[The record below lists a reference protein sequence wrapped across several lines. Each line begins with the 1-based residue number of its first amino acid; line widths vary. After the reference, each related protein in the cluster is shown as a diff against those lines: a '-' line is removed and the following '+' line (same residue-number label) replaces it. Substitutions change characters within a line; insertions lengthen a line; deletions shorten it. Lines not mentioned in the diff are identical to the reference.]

1 LRAPSLD
8 ASREKPARR
17 RFPKAR
23 LGIRGFEAPSFLRR
37 DFCATN
43 TVYEMT
49 RLLARLAD
57 IAYRR
62 RGRMVLAW
70 VVALVVLIGL
80 GSSLAGEYNADY
92 DTPGSESEA
101 ASELTER
108 EFGGYTGQEI
118 FVVWKDPAGANSP
131 AARESVD
138 AFLAEAKEIDNVE
151 AQTPIRVSKDG
162 TIATTTL
169 PLTVP
174 GWEVSKEDGEKL
186 VEAAEENSGGG
197 LEIKLGGD
205 PIYRAQ
211 EGASPEG
218 IGFLGGAIVLLIA
231 FGSVVAAGLPLAIA
245 LVGLGISSGGL
256 ILLLANVVDVPD
268 WTTAVTGLIGIGVG
282 IDYSLLVL
290 TRFRSAMHAGKDRHD
305 AVVEAVTTAGRSV
318 IIAGCTVVIAVLGLF
333 LTGLPYMYGVAISA
347 SLAVLVMMFAAVTLL
362 PALLSYLGPRVDR
375 LRIPFLG
382 RTLKAEGDG
391 ESPAARWSH
400 AVQRRPWTA
409 AIVATAVLL
418 ALAAPALGMRLGF
431 PDAGN
436 DPPDTMT
443 RQSYDLIS
451 EGFGPGT
458 NGPLVIAAQLPGPE
472 ARADVERLAQQLRGE
487 DGVAFVPPPRF
498 NEPGNAAI
506 ITVIPTTSPQDE
518 ATEDLVKHLR
528 ETVVP
533 EALAGSGVRAEVGGV
548 TAALEDQSEY
558 IVDRMP
564 LFISGVVGLSFLLLL
579 IAFHSPLISLKAGIM
594 NLLSVSAAYGV
605 MTLVAQGG
613 TLGQLI
619 GIDHEVPIAPFMP
632 VMMFAILFGLSMD
645 YEVFLISRIR
655 EEYLKDGDTRRAVAD
670 GLAKTARVI
679 TAAAAIMVVVFLA
692 FLTTPEVFLKLFG
705 IGLASA
711 IFLDATVVRMVLVP
725 AVMQL
730 LGSRNW
736 WIPDWLERILPRLD
750 TERVAVGTAEGR
762 S

>member
-1 LRAPSLD
+1 
-8 ASREKPARR
+8 
-17 RFPKAR
+17 
-23 LGIRGFEAPSFLRR
+23 
-37 DFCATN
+37 
-43 TVYEMT
+43 MT
-49 RLLARLAD
+49 RHLARLAD
-57 IAYRR
+57 IAYRH
-62 RGRMVLAW
+62 RGRMVVAW
-70 VVALVVLIGL
+70 IVAAIVIIGL
-80 GSSLAGEYNADY
+80 GSSLAGEYEADY
-92 DTPGSESEA
+92 NTPGSESQA

-108 EFGGYTGQEI
+108 EFGGYSGQEV
-118 FVVWKDPAGANSP
+118 FVVWKDPDGANSP
-131 AARESVD
+131 AARKGID
-138 AFLAEAKEIDNVE
+138 AFFADVRQIEDIEPRTA
-151 AQTPIRVSKDG
+151 IRVSDDG

-174 GWEVSKEDGEKL
+174 GWEVTKEDGEKL
-186 VEAAEENSGGG
+186 VAAAEDNSGSG

-218 IGFLGGAIVLLIA
+218 LGFLGAAIVLLIA
-231 FGSVVAAGLPLAIA
+231 FGSLVAAGLPLAIA
-245 LVGLGISSGGL
+245 LIGLGISSGGL
-256 ILLLANVVDVPD
+256 IVLLANVIDVPD
-268 WTTAVTGLIGIGVG
+268 WTTAVSGLIGIGVG
-282 IDYSLLVL
+282 IDYALLVL
-290 TRFRSAMHAGKDRHD
+290 TRFRGAMKAGKDRHD

-318 IIAGCTVVIAVLGLF
+318 LIAGCTVVIAVLGLF

-347 SLAVLVMMFAAVTLL
+347 SLAVLVVMLAAVTLL
-362 PALLSYLGPRVDR
+362 PALLSYLGPNVDR
-375 LRIPFLG
+375 LRIPLLG
-382 RTLKAEGDG
+382 RSLKKAEGDG

-409 AIVATAVLL
+409 AIAATAVLL

-436 DPPDTMT
+436 DPPETMT

-451 EGFGPGT
+451 EGFGPGA
-458 NGPLVIAAQLPGPE
+458 NGPLVLVAELPDPS
-472 ARADVERLAQQLRGE
+472 AKDDVDALAVTLRKE
-487 DGVAFVPPPRF
+487 DGVAYVPAPEF
-498 NEPGNAAI
+498 NDNGSAAI
-506 ITVIPTTSPQDE
+506 VTVIPTTSPQAE
-518 ATEDLVKHLR
+518 ATEDLVLHLR
-528 ETVVP
+528 DRVVP
-533 EALAGSGVRAEVGGV
+533 EQMAGTGVDVEIGGV

-564 LFISGVVGLSFLLLL
+564 LFIAGVVGLSFLLLL
-579 IAFHSPLISLKAGIM
+579 VAFHSPLISLKAGVM

-613 TLGQLI
+613 AVGQLI
-619 GIDHEVPIAPFMP
+619 GIDHEVPVAPFMP

-655 EEYLKDGDTRRAVAD
+655 EEYLKDGNTRRAVAD

-692 FLTTPEVFLKLFG
+692 FVASPEVFLKLFG
-705 IGLASA
+705 IGLAAA

-736 WIPDWLERILPRLD
+736 WIPDWLERVLPRLD
-750 TERVAVGTAEGR
+750 VERAALGAEGR
-762 S
+762 P

>member
-1 LRAPSLD
+1 
-8 ASREKPARR
+8 
-17 RFPKAR
+17 
-23 LGIRGFEAPSFLRR
+23 
-37 DFCATN
+37 
-43 TVYEMT
+43 MT
-49 RLLARLAD
+49 RRLTRLAD

-70 VVALVVLIGL
+70 IAAAVVIIGV
-80 GSSLAGEYNADY
+80 GSSLAGEYEADY
-92 DTPGSESEA
+92 NTPGSESKA
-101 ASELTER
+101 ASDLTEER
-108 EFGGYTGQEI
+108 FGGYSGQEVY
-118 FVVWKDPAGANSP
+118 VVWKDPAGATSP
-131 AARESVD
+131 GARERVN
-138 AFLAEAKEIDNVE
+138 AFLAEAERVDHVAE
-151 AQTPIRVSKDG
+151 HTPIRVSEDG
-162 TIATTTL
+162 TIGATNL

-174 GWEVSKEDGEKL
+174 GWEVPKEDGEKL
-186 VEAAEENSGGG
+186 IVAAEDNSGDG

-205 PIYRAQ
+205 PIYQAQ
-211 EGASPEG
+211 EATSPEG
-218 IGFLGGAIVLLIA
+218 IGFLGAAIVLLIA

-256 ILLLANVVDVPD
+256 IVLLANVVDVPD
-268 WTTAVTGLIGIGVG
+268 WTTAVSGLIGIGVG
-282 IDYSLLVL
+282 IDYALLVL
-290 TRFRSAMHAGKDRHD
+290 TRFRAALKEGKDRHD

-318 IIAGCTVVIAVLGLF
+318 IIAGATVVIAVLGLA
-333 LTGLPYMYGVAISA
+333 LTGLPYMYGVAVSA
-347 SLAVLVMMFAAVTLL
+347 SLAVLVVMLASVTLL
-362 PALLSYLGPRVDR
+362 PALLSYLGPNVNR

-382 RTLKAEGDG
+382 RTLRAEGDG

-409 AIVATAVLL
+409 AILATVLLL

-443 RQSYDLIS
+443 RQAYDLNT

-458 NGPLVIAAQLPGPE
+458 NGPLVIAAELPEPD
-472 ARADVERLAQQLRGE
+472 ARAEIDSFAERLRSE
-487 DGVAFVPPPRF
+487 PGVAFVPDPQI
-498 NEPGNAAI
+498 NAEGDAAI
-506 ITVIPTTSPQDE
+506 VTVIPRGSPQDE
-518 ATEDLVKHLR
+518 ETEDLVNGLR
-528 ETVVP
+528 DDVVP
-533 EALAGSGVRAEVGGV
+533 RTLGAAGITANIGGV
-548 TAALEDQSEY
+548 TAALEDQSEF
-558 IVDRMP
+558 ITGRLP
-564 LFISGVVGLSFLLLL
+564 LFIAGVVGLSFLLLL
-579 IAFHSPLISLKAGIM
+579 VAFHSPLISLKAAVM

-605 MTLVAQGG
+605 MTLVAKGG
-613 TLGQLI
+613 TVGGLI
-619 GIDHEVPIAPFMP
+619 GIDHEVPIAPFLP

-692 FLTTPEVFLKLFG
+692 FLAAPDTFLKLFG
-705 IGLASA
+705 IGLATA

-736 WIPDWLERILPRLD
+736 WIPNWLERFLPRLD
-750 TERVAVGTAEGR
+750 VERVAVGAAQGR

>member
-1 LRAPSLD
+1 
-8 ASREKPARR
+8 
-17 RFPKAR
+17 
-23 LGIRGFEAPSFLRR
+23 
-37 DFCATN
+37 
-43 TVYEMT
+43 MT
-49 RLLARLAD
+49 RRLARLAD
-57 IAYRR
+57 IAYRH

-70 VVALVVLIGL
+70 IAALVVIIGL
-80 GSSLAGEYNADY
+80 GFSLAGEFEADY
-92 DTPGSESEA
+92 NTPGSESKA

-108 EFGGYTGQEI
+108 EFGGYSGQEV
-118 FVVWKDPAGANSP
+118 FVVWKDQAGAMSP
-131 AARESVD
+131 AARRKVA
-138 AFLAEAKEIDNVE
+138 AFLAEARQIDHIEKE
-151 AQTPIRVSKDG
+151 TPIRVSDDK
-162 TIATTTL
+162 TIAMTTL

-174 GWEVSKEDGEKL
+174 GWEVPKEDGEKL
-186 VEAAEENSGGG
+186 VAAAEDNSGSG

-205 PIYRAQ
+205 PIYRTQ
-211 EGASPEG
+211 EGASPEMFG
-218 IGFLGGAIVLLIA
+218 LLGAAIVLLIA
-231 FGSVVAAGLPLAIA
+231 FGSLVAAGLPLAIA
-245 LVGLGISSGGL
+245 LVGLGISAGGL
-256 ILLLANVVDVPD
+256 IVLLANLIDVPD
-268 WTTAVTGLIGIGVG
+268 WTPVVAGLIGIGVG
-282 IDYSLLVL
+282 IDYALLVL
-290 TRFRSAMHAGKDRHD
+290 TRFRSAMHDGKDRHD

-318 IIAGCTVVIAVLGLF
+318 IIAGCTVVIAVLGLA

-347 SLAVLVMMFAAVTLL
+347 SLAVLVVMLAAVSLL

-382 RTLKAEGDG
+382 QSLKKTEGNG

-409 AIVATAVLL
+409 AIVATALLL

-436 DPPDTMT
+436 DPPGTMT
-443 RQSYDLIS
+443 RQSYDLMS
-451 EGFGPGT
+451 EGFGPGS
-458 NGPLVIAAQLPGPE
+458 NGPLVIAMELPDPG
-472 ARADVERLAQQLRGE
+472 ARSDVDALARTIRADRGVDFVADPVING
-487 DGVAFVPPPRF
+487 DGD
-498 NEPGNAAI
+498 AAL
-506 ITVIPTTSPQDE
+506 ITVVPTTSPQDE
-518 ATEDLVKHLR
+518 ATQDLVKR
-528 ETVVP
+528 MRGTIIP
-533 EALAGSGVRAEVGGV
+533 EVLAGTGVIAEVGGLN
-548 TAALEDQSEY
+548 AAFEDQSDY
-558 IVDRMP
+558 MVDRMP
-564 LFISGVVGLSFLLLL
+564 LFIAGVVGLSFLLLL
-579 IAFHSPLISLKAGIM
+579 VAFHSPLISLKAGIM

-613 TLGQLI
+613 AVGELI

-692 FLTTPEVFLKLFG
+692 FVTSPEVFLKLFG

-730 LGSRNW
+730 LGARNW
-736 WIPDWLERILPRLD
+736 WIPNWLEGVLPRLD
-750 TERVAVGTAEGR
+750 VEQAGVPQREAA
-762 S
+762 